1 MSDLLRGGAVRA
13 LSRPLPQ
20 PHVCPQPSERMRVE
34 ILSLS
39 LAPEGWVALDQ
50 AVARLF
56 VEYSLLDLPT
66 EETPLSL
73 PKPPRGKSI
82 NYNYSKGGLYRSSPG
97 LFWDVCGAGGWFCG
111 LRQNLWSLHS
121 RSCGR

>member
-1 MSDLLRGGAVRA
+1 
-13 LSRPLPQ
+13 
-20 PHVCPQPSERMRVE
+20 MRVE

-39 LAPEGWVALDQ
+39 LRPEGRVARDSS
-50 AVARLF
+50 VVRLF

-82 NYNYSKGGLYRSSPG
+82 NYNYSKGEAPRRTRLQPLTSSSSSSV
-97 LFWDVCGAGGWFCG
+97 LFELFVIVTLQSFLLTPRRTTRGGDC
-111 LRQNLWSLHS
+111 
-121 RSCGR
+121 